1 MSLQDAHANIKLSS
15 VATDIMGVSGRA
27 ILAALVDGTTD
38 SAVLA
43 DLARGKLRTKLPA
56 LERALSGRLT
66 DHHRLL
72 LATHLAHVD
81 FLDEAIQHLSQ
92 TIAERLAP
100 VEADLQ
106 RLETIPGVK
115 RRTVEVL
122 AAETGLDMTRFPSAG
137 HLASWAGVCPGSYE
151 SAGKRKGGKTRR
163 GSKWL
168 RRALVEA
175 GRAASRTKSCY
186 FHGQYRRL
194 AARRGPNKAALA
206 AGHAILT
213 TVYYLLTRQDTYRDI
228 SPTYQEERL
237 RARTQRRAV
246 EQLQQL
252 GYQVALTPLNSAA

>member
-1 MSLQDAHANIKLSS
+1 MESTVVLWKPVFNIRTLRGPGRQCHVKASPGRKTDVADSEWLADLLQHGLLRASFIPDRAQRDLRDLTRTRTSLIDERSRTVRRLQKVLEDANIKLAS
-15 VATDIMGVSGRA
+15 VATNIMGVSGRA
-27 ILAALVDGTTD
+27 MLAALVDGTTD

-43 DLARGKLRTKLPA
+43 DLARGKLRNKLPA

-137 HLASWAGVCPGSYE
+137 HLASWAGMCPGRYE
-151 SAGKRKGGKTRR
+151 SAAKRKGGKTRR

-168 RRALVEA
+168 RV
-175 GRAASRTKSCY
+175 
-186 FHGQYRRL
+186 
-194 AARRGPNKAALA
+194 
-206 AGHAILT
+206 
-213 TVYYLLTRQDTYRDI
+213 
-228 SPTYQEERL
+228 
-237 RARTQRRAV
+237 
-246 EQLQQL
+246 
-252 GYQVALTPLNSAA
+252 